1 MPFVWTRRVP
11 AALFV
16 FGLIAKTVLSN
27 LVDDAL
33 GRWVGGGLGFLA
45 VVTLVT
51 WFSQREVRSRP

>member
-16 FGLIAKTVLSN
+16 LGLIAKTVLGN

-33 GRWVGGGLGFLA
+33 GRWLGGVLGFLA
-45 VVTLVT
+45 VVTLVM
-51 WFSQREVRSRP
+51 WFSQ